1 LESTALRDSR
11 VEKHVHRIRQCGG
24 GEDAYGN
31 QRFQFHHPFTL
42 SWQQR
47 FAIASEDPESPALGD
62 FAPQRAGKKERLF
75 ASLCCGKRSKKNSV

>member
-1 LESTALRDSR
+1 MRDSR

-47 FAIASEDPESPALGD
+47 FAIASEDPESLP
-62 FAPQRAGKKERLF
+62 FAILRGGEREKKERLF
-75 ASLCCGKRSKKNSV
+75 ASLRCAKGSKKNSV